1 MGNVCGCVRAE
12 KEEQYLDPAKTPLSP
27 EKYSP
32 GRKYFRRKPIKKIL
46 NDTEPGEPNN
56 ENEGKKKSSIQ
67 LSREQPALLS
77 RGLAREESVALDLTL
92 EDGIRQEKAEVVA
105 DDVKQKLLPSAVSSW
120 PYHVNISPAEGSE
133 TEIKVSDL
141 DERISEKDSTPYCA
155 KRKKH
160 VDDVNTREITF
171 QSKTDV
177 FSFRKAAS
185 VSSTHCGTER
195 SLEKSEFSEDPS
207 KNFSSG
213 QEQQNTE
220 RFCPHEIHHFQLEK
234 KRCHSLCTNVPSTS
248 KDTNENEVSEMWH
261 LSLRCK
267 DVHQV
272 LTSDC
277 GSTNLFFFKLFPY

>member
-1 MGNVCGCVRAE
+1 MGNICGCVRAE

-32 GRKYFRRKPIKKIL
+32 GRKYFRRKPIKKIV

-56 ENEGKKKSSIQ
+56 ENEEKKKSSIQ

-77 RGLAREESVALDLTL
+77 RGLAGEESSAPDLTL
-92 EDGIRQEKAEVVA
+92 EDGIRRETAEVVA
-105 DDVKQKLLPSAVSSW
+105 DGVKQKLLPSAASSW
-120 PYHVNISPAEGSE
+120 PYRVNISPAKGSE
-133 TEIKVSDL
+133 TEIKVSEL

-185 VSSTHCGTER
+185 VSSSHYGTER
-195 SLEKSEFSEDPS
+195 SLEKSEFSEDLS
-207 KNFSSG
+207 KSFSSG
-213 QEQQNTE
+213 QEKQNTE
-220 RFCPHEIHHFQLEK
+220 RSCPHETHHFQLEK
-234 KRCHSLCTNVPSTS
+234 KRCRSLCANVPSTS
-248 KDTNENEVSEMWH
+248 KDTNEHEVSEMWH

-267 DVHQV
+267 YVLQV

-277 GSTNLFFFKLFPY
+277 SSAI